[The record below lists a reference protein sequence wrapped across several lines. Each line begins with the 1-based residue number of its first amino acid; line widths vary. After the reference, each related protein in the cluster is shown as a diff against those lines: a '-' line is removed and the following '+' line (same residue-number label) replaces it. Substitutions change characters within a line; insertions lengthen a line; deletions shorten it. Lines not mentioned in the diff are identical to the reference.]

1 MKEVECKEKA
11 AEQAKEEAA
20 ASGLHILARH
30 YREMYAQKDA
40 LASELE
46 ELVSRMSGMLNE
58 GDESLG
64 VLDQMR
70 TALEERLA
78 LAIIDKEFADTEK
91 LQKEICAQEALA
103 NEVNQLK
110 KVVEASGKMNQH
122 AVKISKWQEFLIDR
136 SHEVN
141 KLRADESDK
150 CKHVNLLKE
159 LLDLE
164 VPLNEI
170 LSSIQTSSIL
180 APIKHHHEPQ
190 PKTTD
195 SIETP
200 KESADSLVL
209 SGFAKISDKVNV

>member
-1 MKEVECKEKA
+1 MN
-11 AEQAKEEAA
+11 
-20 ASGLHILARH
+20 L
-30 YREMYAQKDA
+30 
-40 LASELE
+40 LE
-46 ELVSRMSGMLNE
+46 FLIRCV
-58 GDESLG
+58 
-64 VLDQMR
+64 
-70 TALEERLA
+70 EERLA

-91 LQKEICAQEALA
+91 LQKEVECKDDQS
-103 NEVNQLK
+103 K
-110 KVVEASGKMNQH
+110 KECT
-122 AVKISKWQEFLIDR
+122 
-136 SHEVN
+136 
-141 KLRADESDK
+141 LRPADESDK